1 VSQAGWSL
9 PAGRVDVPTARRAI
23 LLQHQQLRTLLKK
36 ARTVADAA
44 LEGLPQVA
52 DAVASSIGDIR
63 TTIEIH
69 LVFEERVLVPILNDD
84 LPLGPSRAET
94 LLEEHQQ
101 QRAMLAAIHG
111 EARAHPEL
119 PTLAAKLAF
128 LASWLLD
135 DMAAEEREL
144 LASDALR
151 DSQPRS

>member
-1 VSQAGWSL
+1 L
-9 PAGRVDVPTARRAI
+9 R
-23 LLQHQQLRTLLKK
+23 QHRQLRTLLKK

-69 LVFEERVLVPILNDD
+69 LLFEERVLVPILNEI
-84 LPLGPSRAET
+84 LPLGPARVEAM
-94 LLEEHQQ
+94 LDEHRQ
-101 QRAMLAAIHG
+101 QRTMLAAIHG

-119 PTLAAKLAF
+119 PILAAKLAF
-128 LASWLLD
+128 LASLLLD

-144 LASDALR
+144 LASETLR